1 VVSRFCESIARK
13 QLVALFGLYLK
24 VGREW
29 WFGMLRGRHVVVVVV
44 LAAVECIDYYYYQ
57 QEDFQVMAP
66 VHARRR
72 YFDSLEPEQRLVLR
86 TVALRQVELMCIL
99 KGAFGRVERRTST
112 RESRSNCS

>member
-66 VHARRR
+66 VHVHQFDTVHLHHRTRPHIDNGPALHQRRLL
-72 YFDSLEPEQRLVLR
+72 DS
-86 TVALRQVELMCIL
+86 RQTHTNW
-99 KGAFGRVERRTST
+99 KTS
-112 RESRSNCS
+112 

>member
-1 VVSRFCESIARK
+1 VCHSDKNGANPN
-13 QLVALFGLYLK
+13 
-24 VGREW
+24 
-29 WFGMLRGRHVVVVVV
+29 
-44 LAAVECIDYYYYQ
+44 AASPLENVD
-57 QEDFQVMAP
+57 VKLSSP